1 MPPRITDS
9 QRKVVL
15 GLLAQGFDRE
25 TIAVRVGVMI

>member
-15 GLLAQGFDRE
+15 EQLAQGFGRE
-25 TIAVRVGVMI
+25 TVVMQVGVIT